1 VIPAGKVAHV
11 STTSEDLPTARS
23 GYGAIAL
30 RAGKHAKADKI
41 THLAQAI
48 AFNGFLA
55 IPSAMLLAIGVFSL
69 TSGPQS
75 AQSVIDRLNGVVP
88 ASVIDVLRGSLN
100 QLLASQQGGVMALV
114 GAVLALWSLS
124 GAMMTVSWSLNMAYH
139 RTETRGFVRLR
150 ATSVLMAMCMI
161 AAVALVVVM
170 LVLGPSISTWINDH
184 TGTDAATWLWDIGR
198 WPVLVFGLLATFASV
213 LYLGPD
219 VDRHRFR
226 LISHGALLALVAW
239 LVVSGG
245 FAFYADRFAGYNKV
259 WGSVAAVIVTMVWM
273 WLSSLA
279 LLIGAELN
287 AEIERSRPEPTDSAV
302 T

>member
-1 VIPAGKVAHV
+1 VAYV
-11 STTSEDLPTARS
+11 STTPTQFRS
-23 GYGAIAL
+23 RRGYWTIAL
-30 RAGKHAKADKI
+30 RAAQHARTDKI

-55 IPSAMLLAIGVFSL
+55 IPSAMLLAIGVFNL
-69 TSGPQS
+69 TSGPGS
-75 AQSVIDRLNGVVP
+75 AQTVIDHLNGVVP
-88 ASVIDVLRGSLN
+88 ASVVDVLRGSLQ
-100 QLLASQQGGVMALV
+100 QLLASEQGGVMALV

-150 ATSVLMAMCMI
+150 ATSVLMALCMI

-170 LVLGPSISTWINDH
+170 LVLGPAISGWINDH
-184 TGTDAATWLWDIGR
+184 TGTDVASWLWDYGR
-198 WPVLVFGLLATFASV
+198 WPVLVLGLLAAFASV

-226 LISHGALLALVAW
+226 LISHGAVLALVAW
-239 LVVSGG
+239 LATSAG

-259 WGSVAAVIVTMVWM
+259 WGSVAAVIVTMIWM

-279 LLIGAELN
+279 LLVGAELN
-287 AEIERSRPEPTDSAV
+287 AELERSRPQAGDTAAA
-302 T
+302 